1 MSSTRAVGRGDGEV
15 EGQGEGQG
23 EASGDGAGLVTTAIL
38 AELALHAASDRA
50 SNPMATR
57 FLMLPV

>member
-15 EGQGEGQG
+15 EGQGE
-23 EASGDGAGLVTTAIL
+23 ASGDGAGLVATAIL
-38 AELALHAASDRA
+38 AELALHAASVRA
-50 SNPMATR
+50 RNPKATR

>member
-15 EGQGEGQG
+15 EGQD
-23 EASGDGAGLVTTAIL
+23 EASGDGAALVTTAIL

-50 SNPMATR
+50 INPMATR

>member
-50 SNPMATR
+50 RNPMATR

>member
-1 MSSTRAVGRGDGEV
+1 MSSTRAAGRGDGEV
-15 EGQGEGQG
+15 EGQG